1 MRGEEA
7 PSLLSDAK
15 PEEGEDVYILEIRGV
30 AFLWHMVR
38 CIMAVL
44 LLVGEGAEDPGIVS
58 RQVIESNLCLLF
70 ELFSVGV
77 YWVMSFLQLYCLY
90 SMITNILAPV

>member
-15 PEEGEDVYILEIRGV
+15 PEEGEEDVYILEIRGV

-58 RQVIESNLCLLF
+58 RQVIESNPCFLF
-70 ELFSVGV
+70 ELWSVRVCTG
-77 YWVMSFLQLYCLY
+77 
-90 SMITNILAPV
+90 